1 MRTSTTGPLSY
12 GQLSEWRNVD
22 THSRRRW
29 HEANTW
35 SRWQLPANVETEAV
49 RHALHALAVRH
60 LSLNTIYDLTD
71 PASPRQLL
79 GARRNAELSVVECA
93 TPEEDEVL
101 SDAAL
106 NRPFDL
112 ETEVAWR
119 AQIRTRGGRPTDV
132 LLVRHHIVADN
143 WSDTLLEHDF
153 FTYLRGTRP
162 TPAPTPLDLAVWQ
175 RSRPASITYWQDVC
189 ASGAGR
195 GFPGTDPNLAGQMQ
209 CTLRSRPAYLGALD
223 LAARTRTSLS
233 NVVLAAYT
241 LAVAQ
246 VTDLDRLVAHSMC
259 ANRFHP
265 HWRQTVT
272 SMSQYAAIPLTLVDD
287 LEEHTAQVHRAAMIA
302 YRHSMY
308 DPDVVVANGAEH
320 KPTCTYNFFP
330 WQDLAGLPADDP
342 EPVWEDPMSVVSAG
356 CYLRAAEDTG
366 ATLKLR
372 LMTNGIER
380 ERVAGI
386 MKRMHALLVG

>member
-1 MRTSTTGPLSY
+1 MHASTTGPLSY

-22 THSRRRW
+22 THPRHRW

-35 SRWQLPANVETEAV
+35 SRWQLPPNVETDAV
-49 RHALHALAVRH
+49 RHALQALAVRH
-60 LSLNTIYDLTD
+60 LSLQTIYDFTD

-79 GARRNAELSVVECA
+79 GPCKDAELTVVECA
-93 TPEEDEVL
+93 TPEEDEAL
-101 SDAAL
+101 SDEAL

-112 ETEVAWR
+112 QAEVAWR
-119 AQIRTRGGRPTDV
+119 AQIRTRLGRPTDV
-132 LLVRHHIVADN
+132 LLIRHHMVADN

-153 FTYLRGTRP
+153 ATYLRGARP
-162 TPAPTPLDLAVWQ
+162 TPAPTPLDLATWQ
-175 RSRPASITYWQDVC
+175 RSRAATNTYWQDFLT
-189 ASGAGR
+189 SGAGR
-195 GFPGTDPNLAGQMQ
+195 GFPGADPNLAGQMQ
-209 CTLRSRPAYLGALD
+209 CTLRSHPAYLGAHD

-241 LAVAQ
+241 FAVAQ
-246 VTDLDRLVAHSMC
+246 VTDLDHLVAHSMC

-265 HWRQTVT
+265 QWRQTVT
-272 SMSQYAAIPLTLVDD
+272 SMSQYAPIPLTLLDD
-287 LEEHTAQVHRAAMIA
+287 LEEHTIQVHRAAMIA

-308 DPDVVVANGAEH
+308 DPDTIAAEH

-342 EPVWEDPMSVVSAG
+342 EPVWEDPASTVSEG

-366 ATLKLR
+366 STLKLR

-386 MKRMHALLVG
+386 MKQMHALLVG